1 MAQQD
6 SSAILREILGEVDT
20 ATKQIQAVTTSE
32 DVGLKIDSLQEEF
45 NKASAIKDKR
55 MREARLR
62 VLNTTFEELR
72 KQSEK
77 KQEDLA
83 RAMFGL
89 QAYIDKFGEIYKNLG
104 EPSAADKQLLDQAG
118 QEIVNA
124 ETELREASA
133 KMFFKGRA
141 IANAGAQLDTAK
153 QKRVD
158 LEKEVQARTRQNLLS
173 LDLEQLTQQFLLW
186 SDKTSAALQARI
198 LNEQRQIEIVTERK
212 KAAFQIQKEA
222 TTAFEKLDKDLKAKE
237 ADLKAEEDKLIELE
251 NGTSEYANQTALVAD
266 IRSLVEDLR
275 GRVNN
280 AMVLANN
287 KEEFANHLVANE
299 IGHRKVRDNARVFLT
314 ILKSSSE
321 ERVVLFGSRLELE
334 KGLADQELTKQI
346 LNMGSEIDLDNLETV
361 VAGAAA
367 SDRLITQI
375 MKEQPGRMREITNI
389 LASQAEAHAKIREE
403 QQQILDE
410 YREKYGIDLSTKS
423 FFHYVGKKEDKINPE
438 KTNTF

>member
-1 MAQQD
+1 MAQD
-6 SSAILREILGEVDT
+6 SSAILKELLGEVDT
-20 ATKQIQAVTTSE
+20 ATKQIQAVTAE
-32 DVGLKIDSLQEEF
+32 DVGIKIDSLQEEF
-45 NKASAIKDKR
+45 DKAAKIKDAR

-62 VLNTTFEELR
+62 VLNATFEELR

-89 QAYIDKFGEIYKNLG
+89 QAYIEKFGEVYKNLG
-104 EPSAADKQLLDQAG
+104 EPSPADKQLLEQA
-118 QEIVNA
+118 QQDIAKA
-124 ETELREASA
+124 EEELREAS
-133 KMFFKGRA
+133 KKIFFKGRA
-141 IANAGAQLDTAK
+141 VESAQAEFDAMK
-153 QKRVD
+153 QKRLD
-158 LEKEVQARTRQNLLS
+158 LEKEVQARTRQSLLS
-173 LDLEQLTQQFLLW
+173 SDLEQLTQQFLLW
-186 SDKTSAALQARI
+186 SEKTAVALQARI
-198 LNEQRQIEIVTERK
+198 ENEQRQIKIVTERK
-212 KAAFQIQKEA
+212 NAAFQIQKDA
-222 TTAFEKLDKDLKAKE
+222 TAAFEKLDKELKAKE
-237 ADLKAEEDKLIELE
+237 AELKVEEDKLTELE
-251 NGTSEYANQTALVAD
+251 NGTSEYANQTAYVAE

-321 ERVVLFGSRLELE
+321 ERVVLFRSRLELE
-334 KGLADQELTKQI
+334 KGLADQELAKQI
-346 LNMGSEIDLDNLETV
+346 HSMGTEIDMDNLETV

-375 MKEQPGRMREITNI
+375 MKEQPGRMREIANI

-423 FFHYVGKKEDKINPE
+423 FFHYVGKKEGTAKPE
-438 KTNTF
+438 EANTF